1 MLSRESLFTLEKYAE
16 MRDQFREDIMAHK
29 RNRRLALGT
38 NATLYFEDRMT
49 MQYQVQEMLRIEKIF
64 DAAGIQEELD
74 AIAGRSASISS
85 IYITLTRL
93 ETKGFV
99 TSELGSPGEQRGG
112 RPRRYFG
119 LEPAGL
125 AALREARERLTS
137 MWTGLEGELESA

>member
-1 MLSRESLFTLEKYAE
+1 MGKKEHLGEFE
-16 MRDQFREDIMAHK
+16 Q
-29 RNRRLALGT
+29 LALLAVMRLG
-38 NATLYFEDRMT
+38 D
-49 MQYQVQEMLRIEKIF
+49 
-64 DAAGIQEELD
+64 DAYGARIQEELD